1 MISESNIDLLDPR
14 KYIIIKGARV
24 NNLKNLSV
32 AIPRNQMIVITGL
45 SGSGKSSLAF
55 DTLFAEGQR
64 KYVESLSSY
73 ARQFLGRMEK
83 PEVDYIKGISPAIA
97 IEQRVNTRNP
107 RSTVGTTTEIY
118 DYLKLLFARIG
129 KTVSP
134 ISGKEVT
141 KDTVSNVVDYILGQ
155 PENSKVII
163 SAPFKVN
170 KKRAL
175 EEELKILLSKGYTRI
190 LKGDQILFIEE
201 VELKDLKK
209 QALEV
214 LIDRVVVNGDEETLF
229 RLSDSIQTAF
239 FEGEGVCHVS
249 IVGVEKRTFSDKLE
263 LDGLAFE
270 DPSVNL
276 FSFNNPYGACR
287 KCEGFGQILGID
299 PERVIPDGN
308 LSVFENGIVPWRG
321 ETMKT
326 WAAPLIQN
334 GIKFDFPIHRPINEL
349 TETQYQLL
357 WNGNE
362 YFEGLNAFF
371 KFLEAQTYKIQYR
384 VMLSRYRG
392 KTNCPDCKGT
402 RIRKDA
408 HYVKIAGQSIAEWV
422 LLPVSDLI
430 QALRQITL
438 TTYESEVATRLLT
451 EIQNRLSYLD
461 QVGLGYINL
470 NRLTATLS
478 GGEFQ
483 RVKLSTSLGSALVG
497 SMYILDEPSIG
508 LHPRDTDKLIEV
520 LHSLKK
526 LGNSVIIV
534 EHEEKIMLQAD
545 QIIDIGP
552 GAGTH
557 GGTLVFQGTVR
568 EGVSYPNESLTLD
581 YLFHKRQID
590 VPKNRRGWNQ

>member
-1 MISESNIDLLDPR
+1 M
-14 KYIIIKGARV
+14 
-24 NNLKNLSV
+24 
-32 AIPRNQMIVITGL
+32 
-45 SGSGKSSLAF
+45 AF

-209 QALEV
+209 QSLEV

-249 IVGVEKRTFSDKLE
+249 IVGVEKRTF
-263 LDGLAFE
+263 
-270 DPSVNL
+270 
-276 FSFNNPYGACR
+276 
-287 KCEGFGQILGID
+287 
-299 PERVIPDGN
+299 
-308 LSVFENGIVPWRG
+308 
-321 ETMKT
+321 
-326 WAAPLIQN
+326 
-334 GIKFDFPIHRPINEL
+334 
-349 TETQYQLL
+349 
-357 WNGNE
+357 
-362 YFEGLNAFF
+362 
-371 KFLEAQTYKIQYR
+371 
-384 VMLSRYRG
+384 
-392 KTNCPDCKGT
+392 
-402 RIRKDA
+402 
-408 HYVKIAGQSIAEWV
+408 
-422 LLPVSDLI
+422 
-430 QALRQITL
+430 
-438 TTYESEVATRLLT
+438 
-451 EIQNRLSYLD
+451 
-461 QVGLGYINL
+461 
-470 NRLTATLS
+470 
-478 GGEFQ
+478 
-483 RVKLSTSLGSALVG
+483 
-497 SMYILDEPSIG
+497 
-508 LHPRDTDKLIEV
+508 
-520 LHSLKK
+520 
-526 LGNSVIIV
+526 
-534 EHEEKIMLQAD
+534 
-545 QIIDIGP
+545 
-552 GAGTH
+552 
-557 GGTLVFQGTVR
+557 
-568 EGVSYPNESLTLD
+568 
-581 YLFHKRQID
+581 
-590 VPKNRRGWNQ
+590 